1 MFSLGKRPLGIL
13 LQERIPEALVRGKVS
28 GLVTV

>member
-13 LQERIPEALVRGKVS
+13 LQERIPEDSFEEKYLGAHVS
-28 GLVTV
+28 